1 MFKKKEPSK
10 LDEAIDD
17 IYREMA
23 GYTSD
28 TDEYDKMTA
37 QLERLYNLRE
47 GNRIRVTPDTLVIA
61 GANVLAVLLIV
72 GNERMHV
79 ITSRAMNLV
88 RMIK

>member
-79 ITSRAMNLV
+79 ITSRAMSLI